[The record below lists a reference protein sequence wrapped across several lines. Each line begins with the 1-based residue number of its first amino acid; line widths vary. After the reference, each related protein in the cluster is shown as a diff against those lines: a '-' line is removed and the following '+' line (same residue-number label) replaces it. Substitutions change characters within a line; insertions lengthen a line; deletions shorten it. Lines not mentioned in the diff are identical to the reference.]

1 MDNNAIFDKSD
12 KGREEIIT
20 RKYRLA
26 PRLRSL
32 LVLIDGKKTAGEL
45 LQQVAGLGLDKNSLD
60 QLYEEQFIEPS
71 STPLPM
77 AKPMQTQAPQ
87 TPDEAAANAS
97 SDSTSNTP
105 PSSASASSNTANAS
119 NSGNGLIG
127 ATQILA
133 LQTFFNT
140 TIKSTLGF
148 RGFTLQL
155 KAERAVTLEDF
166 QNLRQ
171 PYFDAVV
178 KAKGQDMALAL
189 RDRLDQLISDAA
201 QSMR

>member
-1 MDNNAIFDKSD
+1 MDNNAVFDKSD

-20 RKYRLA
+20 RKYKLA

-45 LQQVAGLGLDKNSLD
+45 LQQLAGLGLDQNSLD
-60 QLYEEQFIEPS
+60 QLYEGQFIEPS
-71 STPLPM
+71 STPQEM
-77 AKPMQTQAPQ
+77 ARPHMTEAPQ
-87 TPDEAAANAS
+87 TRNATDAN
-97 SDSTSNTP
+97 NK
-105 PSSASASSNTANAS
+105 TAP
-119 NSGNGLIG
+119 GNGMIG

-140 TIKSTLGF
+140 TIKNTLGL

-155 KAERAVTLEDF
+155 KAERATSLEDF
-166 QNLRQ
+166 RNLRT
-171 PYFDAVV
+171 PYFEAVK
-178 KAKGQDMALAL
+178 KAKGEDMAMAL
-189 RDRLDQLISDAA
+189 RDRLDLLLQDAL